1 MGGGSAAGAVTG
13 HHEGD
18 IPGRTG
24 HIFFVSLDLTGSH
37 TPVKLLQEVS
47 LHPIPKKG
55 EIKKKNMPLNFSEAV
70 LLSLFLSGWYFN
82 APFLQS
88 WLSVWV

>member
-1 MGGGSAAGAVTG
+1 MGGGSAAEAMTG

-47 LHPIPKKG
+47 LRLISKKG
-55 EIKKKNMPLNFSEAV
+55 DFR
-70 LLSLFLSGWYFN
+70 
-82 APFLQS
+82 
-88 WLSVWV
+88 